1 MKIGI
6 LTFHCAHNYGA
17 VLQCYGLQEALKAM
31 GHDVQVIDYRPDYLW
46 KPYKVF
52 NIQRFRTNSL
62 YELLKL
68 VAKETILLPNRIK
81 RHRAFDDFIKKRF
94 NLSHSIT
101 QQDIPS
107 CYDVYV
113 MGSDQIWNP
122 KITKGFDQVYFGY
135 FSFQKANKK
144 YVAYAASMESTK
156 LEPNSINFLLKSLN
170 NFDAISVR
178 EMQLA
183 EQLHS
188 LTGKKIETV
197 LDPTLLVDH
206 SIWNKIAIEP
216 LKKKGYV
223 LVYQIRMDTNV
234 MHIADSIANQLN
246 THVIEITG
254 NLTFQFN
261 NRKRVQYAS
270 PEEFLGLIK
279 NAACILT
286 TSFHGTAFSVIFNRP
301 FYCIALNDGYDTRSQ
316 SLLASI
322 GLEHRIIGKNDM
334 PVFSTIDYD
343 NGINDCI
350 MNMRAASM
358 QFLQE
363 NL

>member
-1 MKIGI
+1 
-6 LTFHCAHNYGA
+6 
-17 VLQCYGLQEALKAM
+17 
-31 GHDVQVIDYRPDYLW
+31 
-46 KPYKVF
+46 
-52 NIQRFRTNSL
+52 
-62 YELLKL
+62 
-68 VAKETILLPNRIK
+68 
-81 RHRAFDDFIKKRF
+81 
-94 NLSHSIT
+94 
-101 QQDIPS
+101 
-107 CYDVYV
+107 
-113 MGSDQIWNP
+113 
-122 KITKGFDQVYFGY
+122 
-135 FSFQKANKK
+135 
-144 YVAYAASMESTK
+144 
-156 LEPNSINFLLKSLN
+156 
-170 NFDAISVR
+170 
-178 EMQLA
+178 
-183 EQLHS
+183 
-188 LTGKKIETV
+188 
-197 LDPTLLVDH
+197 
-206 SIWNKIAIEP
+206 
-216 LKKKGYV
+216 
-223 LVYQIRMDTNV
+223 MDTNV

-334 PVFSTIDYD
+334 PVFSKIDYD